1 MNIPRLAAG
10 IAAVYL
16 VIWGVA
22 AFLHMVVFAA
32 QFAEYQ
38 SVMRPADD
46 MSAVMLWVLLA
57 HLVQVGAFAVI
68 FVKGYEGRGIMEG
81 VRFGILGGL
90 LLGATELVWALALP
104 LSLSTA
110 FLSFATSFVMWLIG
124 GVLLALIYKPKTV
137 DAQAA

>member
-16 VIWGVA
+16 LLQALA
-22 AFLHMVVFAA
+22 AFFHAVLFAA
-32 QFAEYQ
+32 QFAEYET
-38 SVMRPADD
+38 VLRTGPEMAA
-46 MSAVMLWVLLA
+46 AVPWILLA

-90 LLGATELVWALALP
+90 LLGGTELVWALALP

-124 GVLLALIYKPKTV
+124 GILLALIYKPKTV